1 MSNFYVSS
9 PGLNKSK
16 KDSNPTN
23 PNPIEPEDK
32 KLEGYNFGNENY
44 NPHYEQGGEGN
55 QQYGYNQSFPQG
67 VSTFPQGGST
77 FPQDQYQGSYVQ
89 QSGSVMMNPG
99 VQPLNPL
106 PPKVP
111 KTLDENIKTLID
123 VFKGFHFSSE
133 PYFFRFRSRTPGAFT
148 R

>member
-32 KLEGYNFGNENY
+32 KLEGYNFGNESY
-44 NPHYEQGGEGN
+44 NPQYDRPIDGT
-55 QQYGYNQSFPQG
+55 QQYSYMQPFPQG
-67 VSTFPQGGST
+67 VSNFPQGGSSI
-77 FPQDQYQGSYVQ
+77 PQNQYQGSYVQ
-89 QSGSVMMNPG
+89 PPGSAMMNP
-99 VQPLNPL
+99 QLNL
-106 PPKVP
+106 VPPVKIP

-123 VFKGFHFSSE
+123 VFKGFLL
-133 PYFFRFRSRTPGAFT
+133 FF
-148 R
+148 